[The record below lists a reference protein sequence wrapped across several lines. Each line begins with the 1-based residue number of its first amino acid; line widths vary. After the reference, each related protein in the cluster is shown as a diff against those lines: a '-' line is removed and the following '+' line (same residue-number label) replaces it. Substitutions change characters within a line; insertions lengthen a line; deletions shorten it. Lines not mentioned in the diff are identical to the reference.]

1 MCCRE
6 NFTLSKTEEYGS
18 AIDSEVPTNELGSD
32 EEENR
37 SDDGEGTGVNLFKF
51 QACSGHIMGGEST
64 RKKKSKRLAK
74 ERDLKPLTG
83 FAWVDAR
90 YLYPFFTRRV
100 TREELAQNRHQM
112 RQLTSKWY
120 QEVSEHHHGS
130 DCASDIL

>member
-1 MCCRE
+1 M
-6 NFTLSKTEEYGS
+6 GS
-18 AIDSEVPTNELGSD
+18 SD
-32 EEENR
+32 
-37 SDDGEGTGVNLFKF
+37 
-51 QACSGHIMGGEST
+51 ST
-64 RKKKSKRLAK
+64 RKSKKAKMRLAK
-74 ERDLKPLTG
+74 ERELKPLTG

-130 DCASDIL
+130 DDCASDIL

>member
-1 MCCRE
+1 
-6 NFTLSKTEEYGS
+6 
-18 AIDSEVPTNELGSD
+18 
-32 EEENR
+32 
-37 SDDGEGTGVNLFKF
+37 
-51 QACSGHIMGGEST
+51 MGGETS

>member
-1 MCCRE
+1 M
-6 NFTLSKTEEYGS
+6 
-18 AIDSEVPTNELGSD
+18 PTNELGSD

-37 SDDGEGTGVNLFKF
+37 SDDGEGTTVLICPDLKF
-51 QACSGHIMGGEST
+51 HLGHIMGGESS

-74 ERDLKPLTG
+74 ERELKPLTG